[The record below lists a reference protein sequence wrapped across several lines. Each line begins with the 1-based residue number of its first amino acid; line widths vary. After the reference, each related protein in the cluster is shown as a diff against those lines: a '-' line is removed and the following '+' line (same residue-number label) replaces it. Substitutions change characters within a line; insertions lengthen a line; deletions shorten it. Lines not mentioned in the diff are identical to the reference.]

1 MTGYNNRYII
11 LKRNLLAGC
20 FFMICLCNAPSVIA
34 QKKPYHED
42 LSQLRPKGETAE
54 IKKATSPIS
63 QPEEI
68 LPTKNINTKIDAVLD
83 SIDQFNV
90 LNKFIDGYTIQIYS
104 GQKRE
109 DAMNTKKKLQE
120 DTPELVAILLYQQ
133 PKFRVTVG
141 KYFTKLEA
149 QPDLLRLKKMFST
162 AILVPEKIQVK

>member
-1 MTGYNNRYII
+1 MTFYNNRYIT
-11 LKRNLLAGC
+11 LKRNLLVSC
-20 FFMICLCNAPSVIA
+20 LFMICFCKTPSLVA
-34 QKKPYHED
+34 QKKLYHED
-42 LSQLRPKGETAE
+42 LSQLRPKVEIAE
-54 IKKATSPIS
+54 IKKTTNSTA
-63 QPEEI
+63 QPEAI

-90 LNKFIDGYTIQIYS
+90 LNKFIDGYAIQIYS

-109 DAMNTKKKLQE
+109 DAMNTKKKIQE
-120 DTPELVAILLYQQ
+120 ETPELVAILLYQQ

-162 AILVPEKIQVK
+162 AILVPEKIQMK